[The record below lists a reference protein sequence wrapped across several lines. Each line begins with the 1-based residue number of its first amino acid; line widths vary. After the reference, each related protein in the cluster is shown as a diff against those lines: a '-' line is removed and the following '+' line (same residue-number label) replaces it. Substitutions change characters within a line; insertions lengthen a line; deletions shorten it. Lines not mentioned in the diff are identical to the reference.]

1 MLQMLH
7 HKLKKHKYKIALG
20 IPVVLLLAS
29 SLSLS
34 RDAKE
39 MCIIA
44 EDNRYVEVG
53 EVVTLHL
60 TAKADS
66 PINVIGATLQIPTD
80 YVAIEAITQ
89 DESIIDLWSEE
100 PILSDSGL
108 LHFSGGIITDTGF
121 SGEGRVLTLVT
132 KPRKEGVATITF
144 TESTMLAHDG
154 TGVEVACETGPITLT
169 IRPASFPS
177 PDVNDDGHITIAD
190 FGLVSA
196 KLFGEYERTYDLN
209 LDGKITLSDLGVL
222 FSTVGSTS
230 KLGSLAVLW
239 K

>member
-1 MLQMLH
+1 MFQMLH

-20 IPVVLLLAS
+20 IPAVLLIAS

-34 RDAKE
+34 RDTEE
-39 MCIIA
+39 MCIVA
-44 EDNRYVEVG
+44 DDNRYVEVG
-53 EVVTLHL
+53 ETVTLHL
-60 TAKADS
+60 TAKADT
-66 PINVIGATLQIPTD
+66 PINVIGATLQIPPEH
-80 YVAIEAITQ
+80 VAVEAIVR

-100 PILSDSGL
+100 PVLSDSGA
-108 LHFSGGIITDTGF
+108 LHFSGGIITDAGF

-132 KPRKEGVATITF
+132 RPLKEGVATIVF

-177 PDVNDDGHITIAD
+177 PDVNNDTQVNIFD

-196 KLFGEYERTYDLN
+196 KLFGTYERTYDLN

-222 FSTVGSTS
+222 FSTVTNSS